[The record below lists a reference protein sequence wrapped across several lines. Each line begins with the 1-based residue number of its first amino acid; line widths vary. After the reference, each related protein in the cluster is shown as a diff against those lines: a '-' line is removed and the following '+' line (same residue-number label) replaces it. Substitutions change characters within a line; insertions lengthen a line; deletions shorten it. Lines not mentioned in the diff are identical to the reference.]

1 MSLETTDL
9 CKFYFNITY
18 PNDIKAF
25 EHSNQVRK
33 LIFEG
38 GRERKSAGSL
48 GMLGFGVY
56 FGGTPR
62 DYVLQKI
69 LKMRKM
75 QTNSTPSTSEI
86 TCNLEILA
94 QTDG

>member
-1 MSLETTDL
+1 
-9 CKFYFNITY
+9 
-18 PNDIKAF
+18 
-25 EHSNQVRK
+25 
-33 LIFEG
+33 
-38 GRERKSAGSL
+38 
-48 GMLGFGVY
+48 MLGFGVC
-56 FGGTPR
+56 FGGIPR

-75 QTNSTPSTSEI
+75 QTSSTPSTSEI

>member
-1 MSLETTDL
+1 MS
-9 CKFYFNITY
+9 
-18 PNDIKAF
+18 A
-25 EHSNQVRK
+25 R
-33 LIFEG
+33 
-38 GRERKSAGSL
+38 SL
-48 GMLGFGVY
+48 GMLGFGVC
-56 FGGTPR
+56 FGGTLR

-75 QTNSTPSTSEI
+75 QTSSTPSISEI